1 MMHTARH
8 YMLWRF
14 RKMPIAMT
22 NELASIEIYQL
33 RVYLREISS
42 MIWRRFLVRSD
53 NTIADLHHTLQ
64 IAMGWEDAH
73 LHEFIIRGK
82 RYGISWLGGI
92 VFSDNAHQVQLDD
105 LRLRVN
111 ERFLYEHDFY
121 DQWQHE
127 IRLEKQLP
135 FDPAKSYPVCTG
147 GARAAPP
154 EDCGGPW
161 AYLELKQKYNEWH
174 IAQRILEI
182 YEEGSSGEYREELKT
197 FLYWLKADKF
207 DRRSVNRQLKQYI
220 DDNEDSG

>member
-1 MMHTARH
+1 
-8 YMLWRF
+8 
-14 RKMPIAMT
+14 MT

-33 RVYLREISS
+33 RIYLREISP
-42 MIWRRFLVRSD
+42 MIWRRLLVRSD
-53 NTIADLHHTLQ
+53 STIADLHHTLQ
-64 IAMGWEDAH
+64 IAMGWEDAR

-220 DDNEDSG
+220 DDNEDPG

>member
-1 MMHTARH
+1 
-8 YMLWRF
+8 
-14 RKMPIAMT
+14 MT

-92 VFSDNAHQVQLDD
+92 VFSDNAHQVQLSD

-111 ERFLYEHDFY
+111 ERFLYEYDFY

>member
-1 MMHTARH
+1 
-8 YMLWRF
+8 
-14 RKMPIAMT
+14 
-22 NELASIEIYQL
+22 
-33 RVYLREISS
+33 
-42 MIWRRFLVRSD
+42 MIWRRLLVRSD
-53 NTIADLHHTLQ
+53 STIADLHHTLQ
-64 IAMGWEDAH
+64 IAMGWEDAR

>member
-1 MMHTARH
+1 
-8 YMLWRF
+8 
-14 RKMPIAMT
+14 MPIAMT

-33 RVYLREISS
+33 RIYLREISP
-42 MIWRRFLVRSD
+42 MIWRRLLVRSD
-53 NTIADLHHTLQ
+53 STIADLHHTLQ
-64 IAMGWEDAH
+64 IAMGWEDAR

-220 DDNEDSG
+220 DDNEDPG